1 MRKPS
6 SVRKPSSPAPVPL
19 TTPLLTVEDAAQ
31 LLKVSRS
38 KLYELIHKGLP
49 TIKIDG
55 KRRILPAAL
64 AAWVQAQAEDTV
76 TSLPASHVQKARSRR
91 GQTNT

>member
-6 SVRKPSSPAPVPL
+6 SPTPVPL

-38 KLYELIHKGLP
+38 KLYELIHEGLP
-49 TIKIDG
+49 TVKIDG
-55 KRRILPAAL
+55 KRRILPTAL
-64 AAWVQAQAEDTV
+64 AAWVQAQAEDTI
-76 TSLPASHVQKARSRR
+76 TSPPARHVQKARSKR

>member
-1 MRKPS
+1 
-6 SVRKPSSPAPVPL
+6 VRKSSSPIPVPL

-38 KLYELIHKGLP
+38 KLYELIQKGLP
-49 TIKIDG
+49 TVKIDG
-55 KRRILPAAL
+55 KRRILPTAL

-76 TSLPASHVQKARSRR
+76 TSPPVCHVQKARSRR
-91 GQTNT
+91 GQTNP